1 MRNEGPGMVETL
13 QNFYLR
19 NSSFVMDEKISAG
32 IVVRL
37 FLLTVLEQIK
47 CAINI
52 EHTDIFISI

>member
-1 MRNEGPGMVETL
+1 
-13 QNFYLR
+13 
-19 NSSFVMDEKISAG
+19 MDEKISAG